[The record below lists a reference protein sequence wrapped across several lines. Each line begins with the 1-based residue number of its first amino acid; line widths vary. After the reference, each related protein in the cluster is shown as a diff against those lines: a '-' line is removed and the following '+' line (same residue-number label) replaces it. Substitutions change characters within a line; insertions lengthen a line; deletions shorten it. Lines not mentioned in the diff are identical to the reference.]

1 MNHAGRMRRLQ
12 ERLERPLLV
21 SRLANL
27 RYLTGFAGSNGY
39 LLVTAERSVFVT
51 DGRYGEMA
59 GRLVGALPD
68 TDLEVY
74 QGPLWP
80 VMGRLLSDLP
90 EVSLEAAGVTW
101 SFARRL
107 ADEVSAELVA
117 SEGVVEGLRIV
128 KDEEEVQALRRA
140 AQAGDHAFSRLTELL
155 DRAGT
160 EAELGHA
167 LEEAMRER
175 GGENADWEPIVAA
188 GPNASLPH
196 YRSGVEK
203 VDEGLLLLDYGCVVE
218 GYHSDMSRTVWLA
231 KEPEAAWADIH
242 RAVQEAQE
250 TAIAV
255 IEPGIPARQVD
266 RVTRESLGEWAELF
280 VHSTG
285 HGVGLD
291 IHEDPKVS
299 STSDDVLAAG
309 HVITV
314 EPGVYRPGEG
324 GVRIEDMVLVTEE
337 GPVVLTSSPKSLLPS

>member
-1 MNHAGRMRRLQ
+1 MDHAGRLRRLK

-27 RYLTGFAGSNGY
+27 RYLTGFSGSNGY
-39 LLVTAERSVFVT
+39 LLVADQRSVFVT
-51 DGRYGEMA
+51 DGRYGEVA
-59 GRLVGALPD
+59 GRLVEALPD

-80 VMGRLLSDLP
+80 VMARLLSDLP

-101 SFARRL
+101 SFARQL

-117 SEGVVEGLRIV
+117 TEGLIEGLRIL
-128 KDEEEVQALRRA
+128 KDEQEVEALRRA
-140 AQAGDHAFSRLTELL
+140 AQAGDHAFSRLGELL
-155 DRAGT
+155 ERTET

-167 LEEAMRER
+167 LEQAMRER
-175 GGENADWEPIVAA
+175 GGENADWEPIVAV

-196 YRSGVEK
+196 YRSGGEK
-203 VDEGLLLLDYGCVVE
+203 VGKGLLLLDYGCVVE

-231 KEPEAAWADIH
+231 SEANAEWADIH
-242 RAVQEAQE
+242 QAVREAQE
-250 TAIAV
+250 AAIAV
-255 IEPGIPARQVD
+255 IEPGIPAREVD
-266 RVTRESLGEWAELF
+266 RVARESLGERAEHF

-299 STSDDVLAAG
+299 STSEDVLAAG
-309 HVITV
+309 QVVTV

-337 GPVVLTSSPKSLLPS
+337 GPVVLTSSPKALH

>member
-1 MNHAGRMRRLQ
+1 MDHAGRLQRLK

-27 RYLTGFAGSNGY
+27 RYLTGFSGSNGY

-51 DGRYGEMA
+51 DGRYGEVA
-59 GRLVGALPD
+59 GRLVEALPD
-68 TDLEVY
+68 TDLDVY

-80 VMGRLLSDLP
+80 VMAKLLSDLP

-117 SEGVVEGLRIV
+117 SEGVVEGLRIL
-128 KDEEEVQALRRA
+128 KDEEEVEALRRA

-160 EAELGHA
+160 EAELAHV

-175 GGENADWEPIVAA
+175 GGEDPDWEPIVAA

-196 YRSGVEK
+196 YRSGGEK
-203 VDEGLLLLDYGCVVE
+203 VGEGLLLLDYGCVVE

-231 KEPEAAWADIH
+231 SEPDAEWADIH
-242 RAVQEAQE
+242 RAVQESQQA
-250 TAIAV
+250 AIAV
-255 IEPGIPARQVD
+255 IEPGVPAREVD
-266 RVTRESLGEWAELF
+266 RVARESLGERAEHF

-299 STSDDVLAAG
+299 STSEDVLAAG

-337 GPVVLTSSPKSLLPS
+337 GPVVLTSSPKALH